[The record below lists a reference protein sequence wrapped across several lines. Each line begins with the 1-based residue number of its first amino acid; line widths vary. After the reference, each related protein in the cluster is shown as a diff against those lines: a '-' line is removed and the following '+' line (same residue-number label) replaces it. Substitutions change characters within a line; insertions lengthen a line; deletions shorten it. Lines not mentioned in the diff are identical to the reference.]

1 MIFLRLALRNL
12 RGAGIKTLLNSL
24 ALSFAF
30 VAIILGQSLLTGMN
44 KQAENASVAWEYGG
58 GQFWQG
64 NYDPYDPLSLD
75 RSHATLP
82 EELIRLVAAGLATPI
97 LVLPGTIY
105 PQGRFLPVIL
115 KGITPEQ
122 KILAIPSW
130 ALADTAA
137 ELPLLIGAR
146 MARAAGLELGSRV
159 TVQWRDRN
167 GAFDAYETRIVHI
180 FETSV
185 TSVDMGQVWLPL
197 DRLQKLTGM
206 GNEATLVVLQKQL
219 PRTLVPT
226 KNVEGWVFRNLE
238 FLLSDL
244 RQVVRSKTAGQS
256 IMFGILF
263 LLAMLAIF
271 DTQVLS
277 VFRRRR
283 EIGMLIALGMTRGQ
297 VIALFTLEGSLY
309 GVLAVFLGA
318 VYGTPLFI
326 YLSRRGLTFPG
337 ADGWGLAM
345 SDTIYPIYPAGL
357 ILGTTLLVLVTAAFV
372 SWLPARQI
380 AKLTPVAALSTRTT

>member
-1 MIFLRLALRNL
+1 MILLRLAVRNL
-12 RGAGIKTLLNSL
+12 RGAGIKTLLNGL

-44 KQAENASVAWEYGG
+44 KQAEDASVTWEYGG
-58 GQFWQG
+58 GQFWQK

-75 RSHATLP
+75 RSHAALP
-82 EELIRLVAAGLATPI
+82 EALTRLVDAGLATPI

-105 PQGRFLPVIL
+105 PQVRLLPALL
-115 KGITPEQ
+115 KGIAPAQ
-122 KILAIPSW
+122 KVLAIPSW
-130 ALADTAA
+130 ALADTSV
-137 ELPLLIGAR
+137 ELPVVIGAR
-146 MARAAGLELGSRV
+146 MARAAGLEPGNYV
-159 TVQWRDRN
+159 TVQWRDRT
-167 GAFDAYETRIVHI
+167 GAFDAREARVVHI

-185 TSVDMGQVWLPL
+185 TTVDMGQVWLPL

-206 GNEATLVVLQKQL
+206 ENEATLVVLQKQL
-219 PRTLVPT
+219 SRTLVA
-226 KNVEGWVFRNLE
+226 KHADGWIFRNLE

-256 IMFGILF
+256 IMFCILF

-297 VIALFTLEGSLY
+297 VITLFTLEGSLY
-309 GVLAVFLGA
+309 GILAVVLGA

-326 YLSRRGLTFPG
+326 YLNRHGLALPG
-337 ADGWGLAM
+337 AESWGLAM
-345 SDTIYPIYPAGL
+345 SDTLYPAYTAKL
-357 ILGTTLLVLVTAAFV
+357 ILGTTLLVLVAATFV